1 MLKRYNLQILLIWS
15 IHRLL
20 VSYCL
25 HYILSIYSVFILTR
39 KRMEICFSRS
49 EQKEHL
55 ITMLND
61 SKVCNIFV
69 RNIVEMGVKYHNPN
83 LTFPQKCHF

>member
-1 MLKRYNLQILLIWS
+1 
-15 IHRLL
+15 
-20 VSYCL
+20 
-25 HYILSIYSVFILTR
+25 
-39 KRMEICFSRS
+39 MEICFSRS

-69 RNIVEMGVKYHNPN
+69 RNIVEMGVKHHNPN